1 MQLKSGLVLAAMLLA
16 LGLAAC
22 KHSPGIIKY
31 PTQMNNLKDAPHES
45 KLEDKQAGA
54 QTLTQLAAAYMKQN
68 DLKDAEVTLHKAIA
82 FDDKYVPAH
91 TMLAILEWHIGRL
104 QDADKAFRAAIAID
118 PSSGDTNNNY
128 GQFLCS
134 QGKQDDAVRYFKRA
148 LADPFYKYPATAN
161 TNAGTCLLKGNDFA
175 GAEPYL
181 GKALELDSNYGPALL
196 AMAEL
201 DYRKG
206 DAFHA
211 RGYLQRFEGAG
222 SATPESLLLGYQIAT
237 RLGDKETATSYSS
250 RLQDQFPNSSQ
261 AKSMGSS
268 SQ

>member
-1 MQLKSGLVLAAMLLA
+1 MQRKSSLVLAVMLLA
-16 LGLAAC
+16 LGLAGC
-22 KHSPGIIKY
+22 KHDPGIIKY
-31 PTQMNNLKDAPHES
+31 PTPMSSLKNAPHET
-45 KLEDKQAGA
+45 KQDDKRTAA
-54 QTLTQLAAAYMKQN
+54 QTHTQLAAAYMKQN
-68 DLKDAEVTLHKAIA
+68 NLKDAEVALRKAIG

-104 QDADKAFRAAIAID
+104 QEADKEFRDAIAID

-128 GQFLCS
+128 GQFLCA
-134 QGKQDDAVRYFKRA
+134 QNKQKDAVRYFQRA
-148 LADPFYKYPATAN
+148 LADPFYKFPATAN
-161 TNAGTCLLKGNDFA
+161 TNVATCLMKSNDFA

-181 GKALELDSNYGPALL
+181 SKALELDSDYGPALL

-237 RLGDKETATSYSS
+237 RLGDKETATSYST

-268 SQ
+268 NQ